1 MALTNID
8 KLIEFAKDGQ
18 KSIQGLALELGFP
31 RDEKPARAWFN
42 YLFNKSFGTINQLID
57 EVEYLRGKVAYLE
70 IKDDIVVTPPDVDDP
85 IEPTPPQ
92 NKVGEWT
99 VEIPPSKV
107 PWNATSS
114 LNYITLQ
121 HSSGEK
127 VGDVKVSV
135 RQIRM
140 DGFKGSISTAGIK
153 STNDTGKITSPLYI
167 LNRPDSYPE
176 MEVTIEAPNTEKLVQ
191 VFYIWDGVPSSS
203 TGGGGGGN
211 ANQTE

>member
-99 VEIPPSKV
+99 VEIPPAKV
-107 PWNATSS
+107 PWNAAFS

-127 VGDVKVSV
+127 VGDVEISV
-135 RQIRM
+135 TQIRM
-140 DGFKGSISTAGIK
+140 DGFRGNTSISDGLGVT
-153 STNDTGKITSPLYI
+153 SDTGRITRPLYVS
-167 LNRPDSYPE
+167 NRPDSYPE
-176 MEVTIEAPNTEKLVQ
+176 MEVTVKAPNTETLVKI
-191 VFYIWDGVPSSS
+191 FYIWDGVPYSS
-203 TGGGGGGN
+203 TGGIT
-211 ANQTE
+211 AATATC